1 MITDSNTGQQNARI
15 ASLKEAQREERTA
28 LILRAAYDILITKGY
43 HETSMDEIAAR
54 VGISKGTLYLHFKS
68 KEDLVFMM
76 IEQAAGKFLS
86 LIDQIVAQDISV
98 RDRLEQVLL
107 ESYRNI
113 QSGRQFL
120 LALRSIGLN
129 KGLVRDRLEGQAS
142 IAGLIARLS
151 ALFEEGQARG
161 EMNVAIPTAVMV
173 SVFLSLMEIYSD
185 EQSAIHQTT
194 PEDLLA
200 SVSQLLFHGVL
211 AKP

>member
-1 MITDSNTGQQNARI
+1 MTADSSVVRQSGKPPT
-15 ASLKEAQREERTA
+15 LKEAQREERTA
-28 LILRAAYDILITKGY
+28 LILHAAYDILIAKGY
-43 HETSMDEIAAR
+43 YETSMDEIAAR

-86 LIDQIVAQDISV
+86 LIDQIIAQDISV

-107 ESYRNI
+107 ESYKNI

-151 ALFEEGQARG
+151 TLFEEGQARG
-161 EMNVAIPTAVMV
+161 ELNAAIPTAVMV